1 MRTKNNKFFFQR
13 IRLKTDREGVTLLEV
28 LVVIGLLSLMTVL
41 SLPNIRNAL
50 ETRDLE
56 NQARDIASTMQRAK
70 FQAVKSK
77 LNHRVRFEDL
87 GGYWVFYIEREETPS
102 TWTLMPGMVKKPVPT
117 KYNITINLPSFIA
130 TFSPLGFVTDFDT
143 NLNSVVLQSPK
154 LNRFGQPDQRIVSV
168 FAGGSVRYVKN

>member
-1 MRTKNNKFFFQR
+1 MRTINFKLFFRR
-13 IRLKTDREGVTLLEV
+13 IRLKTDREGVTLLEF
-28 LVVIGLLSLMTVL
+28 LVVLGLLGLMTVL
-41 SLPNIRNAL
+41 SLPNIQNAI

-56 NQARDIASTMQRAK
+56 NQARDILTTMQTAK
-70 FQAVKSK
+70 FQAVKLK

-87 GGYWVFYIEREETPS
+87 GDYWVFYIEREESPG
-102 TWTLMPGMVKKPVPT
+102 TWNLMPGMVKKPFPD
-117 KYNITINLPSFIA
+117 KFNITINLPSQIV

-154 LNRFGQPDQRIVSV
+154 LNRQGQPDQRTVSV

>member
-1 MRTKNNKFFFQR
+1 MRTKNFKLFFRR
-13 IRLKTDREGVTLLEV
+13 IRLTTDREGFTLLEI
-28 LVVIGLLSLMTVL
+28 LVVIGLISLMTVL
-41 SLPNIRNAL
+41 SLPSIRNAI

-56 NQARDIASTMQRAK
+56 NQARHILTTMQTAK

-77 LNHRVRFEDL
+77 LNHRVHFEDL
-87 GGYWVFYIEREETPS
+87 GDYWVFYIEREESPS
-102 TWTLMPGMVKKPVPT
+102 TWNLMPGMVKKPVPT
-117 KYNITINLPSFIA
+117 KFNITVNLPSQIA